1 MKKTKKLKELKTGK
15 NIDFKKNIFPEIMQI
30 VAMSANSVKGKI
42 NLSKRTNCFE
52 IFGYDFILD
61 INFKPFLLEINTNP
75 GYEES
80 SPLIKSLVP
89 RMIDDA
95 MRLTIDKEFE
105 ANYKSPDH
113 KSSNFYVDG
122 YLSEENM
129 WLKIKTML

>member
-1 MKKTKKLKELKTGK
+1 
-15 NIDFKKNIFPEIMQI
+15 
-30 VAMSANSVKGKI
+30 MSANSVKGKI

-80 SPLIKSLVP
+80 SPLIKMLVP

-95 MRLTIDKEFE
+95 MKLTIDKEFE
-105 ANYKSPDH
+105 STYVSNEPKQ
-113 KSSNFYVDG
+113 SNFFVEG
-122 YLSEENM
+122 YSSEENM
-129 WLKIKTML
+129 WLKIKTTL